1 MDYQD
6 FFHAFL
12 RYTQNNLEYL
22 MLSVIYL
29 VIQIYHSMLEDI
41 LNLLLLYDIFMFF
54 PSVINTKI

>member
-6 FFHAFL
+6 FLHAFL
-12 RYTQNNLEYL
+12 KYTQNNLEYL

-29 VIQIYHSMLEDI
+29 VIQIYHSILEDI

-54 PSVINTKI
+54 PSVKNT